1 MMLLDYVS
9 CGGTLIPRMNSF
21 FPELVHL
28 IINIIKIG
36 APVLLIV
43 LGMLDMAKGV
53 MAQKEDEIKKA
64 QGLFVKRLI
73 AGVLVF
79 LVFVVVELVFSLL
92 ANITDENN
100 DNIWDCVACFVEGPG
115 GKDSKCDPV
124 SSSE

>member
-9 CGGTLIPRMNSF
+9 CGGELIPKMNSF
-21 FPELVHL
+21 FPDLVHL
-28 IINIIKIG
+28 IINIIKVG

-43 LGMLDMAKGV
+43 LGMMDMAKGV

-92 ANITDENN
+92 AGATDEDNE
-100 DNIWDCVACFVEGPG
+100 NIWDCVECFVKG
-115 GKDSKCDPV
+115 SKSCTATT
-124 SSSE
+124 E

>member
-9 CGGTLIPRMNSF
+9 CGGELIPRMNSF

-28 IINIIKIG
+28 IISIIKVG
-36 APVLLIV
+36 VPVLLII

-53 MAQKEDEIKKA
+53 MAQKEDEIKKS

-92 ANITDENN
+92 ANTTEEDNE
-100 DNIWDCVACFVEGPG
+100 NIWDCVVCFVEGPEHC
-115 GKDSKCDPV
+115 KKV
-124 SSSE
+124 SDE